1 MTYFPAEIAGE
12 EHEEPPGAGAVRAPL
27 KLRPPRAVP
36 PWRRNAAA
44 GRDAQPMELQR
55 GNHTRFEKEKVEF
68 RSGKN
73 KLFFIF
79 KLHKSC

>member
-12 EHEEPPGAGAVRAPL
+12 EHEEPPGAGAVRA
-27 KLRPPRAVP
+27 VP
-36 PWRRNAAA
+36 PWHRNAAA

-55 GNHTRFEKEKVEF
+55 GNHTRFEKEKVDF
-68 RSGKN
+68 RSSKN